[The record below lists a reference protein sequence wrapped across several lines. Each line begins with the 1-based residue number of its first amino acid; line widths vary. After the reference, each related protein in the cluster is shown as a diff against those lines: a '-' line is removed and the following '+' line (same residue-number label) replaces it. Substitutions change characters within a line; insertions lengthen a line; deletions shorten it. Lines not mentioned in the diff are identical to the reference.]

1 MFLIK
6 EDKDLYFSRL
16 FLGFSVYRII
26 FLSCNSRNTSE
37 SSDDLL
43 QKCTVKENMNDID
56 VFEDTKL
63 IC

>member
-6 EDKDLYFSRL
+6 EDKDLYFSGL
-16 FLGFSVYRII
+16 FLGFSAYRII
-26 FLSCNSRNTSE
+26 FLSCSSRNTSE

-43 QKCTVKENMNDID
+43 QKCTVKENMSDMH
-56 VFEDTKL
+56 VFEDTVL